1 MSENEA
7 VLKLTSKAD
16 LTDLLAWTR
25 SIRDAREQMVQF
37 QAAGGA
43 TDGTG
48 NVSVAPSVGQGMASS
63 GGAPPTP
70 LPAGGGAA
78 PPPPGQRNAS
88 GGGAPPLPAAAHD
101 WETAPTVIGGAGR
114 GAAPPPPE
122 PAHGGGRGGSDDGSG
137 GSRDGRPPPKPKSQ
151 KKKKEEDEEDEDKKP
166 PKPSPSESVIIGMLS
181 SGKGGGLS
189 AMGSTAGSALG
200 SVIGGAAGPVG
211 AAAGGM
217 IGGALGS
224 AATGEGALGALVNPP
239 AWLARQAWSG
249 AKALGSA
256 AVGAGERVA
265 GMAYSTTLQQNAG
278 VSSLWD
284 IPGAS
289 LNKYLQLSKVMV
301 EIDARF
307 ASATEKAQWFGKS
320 MGYTTEMA
328 AGMAKALGAQTGE
341 FTEAQ
346 GKRYAGFGRQVGLG
360 NSPDVALSA
369 LGRVQAL
376 GADTSNAGLGAILGT
391 LRNVGMGTG
400 RIEEG
405 LGQVTSIASRLQERT
420 GSVSIEGITR
430 GLMMGTALYGGDS
443 TRALRDPGIVQG
455 MDSAISNPAAQTA
468 IMRMAGFG
476 QRDASGRAT
485 LWGKPVEEG
494 RSYIEMQKSLESGV
508 DDPRNVTSLMG
519 YMQGAG
525 ASAEQQT
532 IALRTLSGGQLK
544 WHQADALVQALG
556 TPDKLS
562 KFSAILGAQTGEE
575 REAAGASL
583 MGSLTKEEKD
593 ALSKAGFEGLGK
605 GKISI
610 GESQQQRI
618 ESLQLEVGAKMVEFI
633 PAMNTIFDNVAEA
646 LGEAGGEGIWG
657 IAHQIADLLVDASG
671 ELKRIKEILSGI
683 GVGTMALLELAAG
696 MVAPSAYAGSFDPL
710 LKQSN
715 RGKGSAGIMRE
726 AIEDAVQA
734 GQMITGNHPTF
745 MPGGGGR

>member
-1 MSENEA
+1 MSGNG
-7 VLKLTSKAD
+7 L
-16 LTDLLAWTR
+16 
-25 SIRDAREQMVQF
+25 
-37 QAAGGA
+37 AAG
-43 TDGTG
+43 
-48 NVSVAPSVGQGMASS
+48 M
-63 GGAPPTP
+63 
-70 LPAGGGAA
+70 L
-78 PPPPGQRNAS
+78 AS
-88 GGGAPPLPAAAHD
+88 GQ
-101 WETAPTVIGGAGR
+101 
-114 GAAPPPPE
+114 
-122 PAHGGGRGGSDDGSG
+122 S
-137 GSRDGRPPPKPKSQ
+137 
-151 KKKKEEDEEDEDKKP
+151 
-166 PKPSPSESVIIGMLS
+166 
-181 SGKGGGLS
+181 GGLS
-189 AMGSTAGSALG
+189 SAGAMFGSAVG
-200 SVIGGAAGPVG
+200 SATGGPIGGMV
-211 AAAGGM
+211 
-217 IGGALGS
+217 GGALGG
-224 AATGEGALGALVNPP
+224 AVTGEGWLGALVNPIGFGV
-239 AWLARQAWSG
+239 RQAKAAAG
-249 AKALGSA
+249 AVVSSA
-256 AVGAGERVA
+256 YNNVIAPAGN
-265 GMAYSTTLQQNAG
+265 MAYSATMQQNTG

-284 IPGAS
+284 VPMAS

-320 MGYTTEMA
+320 MGYTTEA
-328 AGMAKALGAQTGE
+328 AAAMAKALGAQTGE
-341 FTEAQ
+341 FTQAQ
-346 GKRYAGFGRQVGLG
+346 GTRYAGFARHVGLG
-360 NSPDVALSA
+360 GSPEVALSA

-443 TRALRDPGIVQG
+443 TKALRDPSIVQG

-476 QRDASGRAT
+476 QRDAQGRAT

-494 RSYIEMQKSLESGV
+494 RSYIELQKSMEAGV

-556 TPDKLS
+556 TPEKLS
-562 KFSAILGAQTGEE
+562 KFSAILGAKTGEE

-583 MGSLTKEEKD
+583 MGSLTKSEKE
-593 ALSKAGFEGLGK
+593 ALEKAGFSGLGK

-633 PAMNTIFDNVAEA
+633 PKMNKIFDNVAEA
-646 LGEAGGEGIWG
+646 LGEAGGNGIWG
-657 IAHQIADLLVDASG
+657 IAHDIADVAVDASG
-671 ELKRIKEILSGI
+671 ELKRIKEILAGI
-683 GVGTMALLELAAG
+683 GLGVTALMELA
-696 MVAPSAYAGSFDPL
+696 VATLPGVGSSPAL
-710 LKQSN
+710 QPMLKQGN
-715 RGKGSAGIMRE
+715 RGQGASGVMRE
-726 AIEDAVQA
+726 AIEDAIQA
-734 GQMITGNHPTF
+734 GQMISGNHPTF
-745 MPGGGGR
+745 APGGAGR